1 MSAPRPVQAVDPM
14 SPARPDVRTEVC
26 PHGPLLV
33 RGAHE
38 WPTPDGGT
46 APVTRPVVAVCR
58 CERSQRMPWCDGTH
72 KVVPKGWD
80 DVAEQADRDAR
91 SCDGP
96 CSVTA
101 GASQP
106 RAVR

>member
-1 MSAPRPVQAVDPM
+1 MSALEAAPGPGRHEAAEAPR
-14 SPARPDVRTEVC
+14 TTVC

-33 RGAHE
+33 RGASE
-38 WPTPDGGT
+38 WPTPEGGT

-58 CERSQRMPWCDGTH
+58 CDRSQRMPWCDGTH

-80 DVAEQADRDAR
+80 DAAPE
-91 SCDGP
+91 G
-96 CSVTA
+96 
-101 GASQP
+101 QP

>member
-1 MSAPRPVQAVDPM
+1 MSAHPVAAAPAPADTTAEEPRTQ
-14 SPARPDVRTEVC
+14 VC

-33 RGAHE
+33 RGANE

-80 DVAEQADRDAR
+80 AEAEQPAR
-91 SCDGP
+91 P
-96 CSVTA
+96 H
-101 GASQP
+101 P